1 MLDALRLPFFQ
12 YAALAALVLAGI
24 HAYLGFH
31 IVRRG
36 VLFVDL
42 ALAQMAALGVALGL
56 VLGLEH
62 NETASYLL
70 ALGMTFIGA
79 AVFSWLRGRARNVP
93 LEAFIGVVFA
103 TAQALV
109 FLVLEKSPAGPEHLK
124 ETLVGT
130 LYTVDP
136 RHIALVA
143 VLYAAIGIV
152 HFLLRKPFFEI
163 TSDPQGAHARG
174 RRLFL
179 WDLLFYATFGF
190 VVTSAVQI
198 AGVLLVFGLLVI
210 PAIAGLMSTSRT
222 GLAMVVGWVFAIVAG
237 VVGLLG
243 SVQMDLPAAPSV
255 LVTLTAMLALQGL
268 ILSAWRRMRPS
279 TA

>member
-1 MLDALRLPFFQ
+1 
-12 YAALAALVLAGI
+12 
-24 HAYLGFH
+24 
-31 IVRRG
+31 
-36 VLFVDL
+36 
-42 ALAQMAALGVALGL
+42 
-56 VLGLEH
+56 
-62 NETASYLL
+62 
-70 ALGMTFIGA
+70 
-79 AVFSWLRGRARNVP
+79 
-93 LEAFIGVVFA
+93 
-103 TAQALV
+103 
-109 FLVLEKSPAGPEHLK
+109 
-124 ETLVGT
+124 
-130 LYTVDP
+130 
-136 RHIALVA
+136 
-143 VLYAAIGIV
+143 
-152 HFLLRKPFFEI
+152 
-163 TSDPQGAHARG
+163 
-174 RRLFL
+174 LFL